1 MTVWIIPAADSKAAK
16 NYPKT
21 LSNPIANERLNK
33 VRMFTH
39 LPNIDLYAWG
49 FPDNDKNLSNIKKME
64 IGDICFF
71 YCQSGTKEKSK
82 YRWVAR
88 VAEVPPL
95 NSANE
100 ISEAFWDE
108 KGFIPYLLDKPIDIS
123 ISTEEFGLS
132 LNPITSY
139 MRSHPLGSMSLSDEE
154 KAKPAIDEHGSFDA
168 WALDL
173 IEKQT
178 FSTNSKIDIQR
189 YFVDPV
195 DGNLSNGIEI
205 TTGLFNPKLKQI
217 NPEKKTTNANGF
229 VRRSKES
236 KKIGDL
242 GENIVFQYLQ
252 ETLSSDLLSSLEWV
266 ATKGLKPGWDIQYM
280 DSSNNIIAVEVKATT
295 ASKFQTVEIT
305 ANELES
311 AKKKGKDFHLYLLSN
326 CMNPTKRK
334 IEIIV
339 DPAEKYK
346 DLLTPTMYRIG

>member
-21 LSNPIANERLNK
+21 LSKPISNERLEK
-33 VRMFTH
+33 IKSLTH

-71 YCQSGTKEKSK
+71 YCQSNSKEKSK

-88 VAEVPPL
+88 VAEIPPL
-95 NSANE
+95 VIADD

-108 KGFIPYLLDKPIDIS
+108 KGFIPYLLDKPIEIS
-123 ISTEEFGLS
+123 ISTEQFGLS
-132 LNPITSY
+132 LNPIASY
-139 MRSHPLGSMSLSDEE
+139 MRSHPLGSMSLSDED

-173 IEKQT
+173 IEKQAND
-178 FSTNSKIDIQR
+178 SIAE
-189 YFVDPV
+189 
-195 DGNLSNGIEI
+195 IEI
-205 TTGLFNPKLKQI
+205 QNYFADPIDGDLSEGVEITSGLFNPRPKRVGTD
-217 NPEKKTTNANGF
+217 KKSKNNRF
-229 VRRSKES
+229 VRRSQES

-242 GENIVFQYLQ
+242 GESIVFQYLQ
-252 ETLSSDLLSSLEWV
+252 ETLPSDLLPSLEWV
-266 ATKGLKPGWDIQYM
+266 ASKGIKPGWDIQYK
-280 DSSNNIIAVEVKATT
+280 DSANNIIAVEVKATT

-311 AKKKGKDFHLYLLSN
+311 AIRKGKHFHMYLLAN

-334 IEIIV
+334 IEIIE

-346 DLLTPTMYRIG
+346 ASLTPTMYRIG

>member
-21 LSNPIANERLNK
+21 LSNPIKNERLDK
-33 VRMFTH
+33 VKALTY
-39 LPNIDLYAWG
+39 LPNIALYAWG
-49 FPDNDKNLSNIKKME
+49 FPNNNKNLSNIKKME
-64 IGDICFF
+64 VGDICFF

-95 NSANE
+95 DNANK

-108 KGFIPYLLDKPIDIS
+108 KGFIPYLLDKPIEIS

-132 LNPITSY
+132 LNPVTSY
-139 MRSHPLGSMSLSDEE
+139 MRSHPLGSMNLSDEE

-168 WALDL
+168 WAVDL
-173 IEKQT
+173 IEKQSNSS
-178 FSTNSKIDIQR
+178 FSTIEIQN
-189 YFVDPV
+189 YFADPI

-205 TTGLFNPKLKQI
+205 TNGLFNPKSKLV
-217 NPEKKTTNANGF
+217 NTEKKPSNNGL

-236 KKIGDL
+236 KRIGDL
-242 GENIVFQYLQ
+242 GESIVFKYLQ
-252 ETLSSDLLSSLEWV
+252 ETLPNDLLASLEWV
-266 ATKGLKPGWDIQYM
+266 ASKGIKPGWDIQYK
-280 DSSNNIIAVEVKATT
+280 DSDNNIIAVEVKSTT

-311 AKKKGKDFHLYLLSN
+311 AMKKGRHFHMYLLAN
-326 CMNPTKRK
+326 CMNPKKRK
-334 IEIIV
+334 IEIIE

-346 DLLTPTMYRIG
+346 NLLTPTMYRIG